1 MQNESPEQRRKNDLL
16 SRFAGLTKAGA
27 SELDAALLVARVI
40 DENLD
45 AEQTRSQVLE
55 LAETA
60 RADGVH
66 DVDSLLAFLGGQ
78 GFGEGALTEVDLS
91 HSSIDWLLQQHRALP
106 IVVAVLVITLA
117 QALGMQAHG
126 VNYPG
131 HFLLQVND
139 QLIDPIALSVVRQ
152 DSLPRPEGVAAD
164 ELFSHAST
172 MMIAF
177 RMLNNLKAYN
187 LRLQNWRGMLA
198 VSDYQ
203 LALAHGEPN
212 LLGMVHFERGEYSQR
227 LGESDAA
234 LEAYTRCVEMCE
246 GGALVEKAM
255 ARVQTLLAEHQGALH

>member
-1 MQNESPEQRRKNDLL
+1 M
-16 SRFAGLTKAGA
+16 
-27 SELDAALLVARVI
+27 
-40 DENLD
+40 
-45 AEQTRSQVLE
+45 
-55 LAETA
+55 
-60 RADGVH
+60 
-66 DVDSLLAFLGGQ
+66 LAFLGGQ

-91 HSSIDWLLQQHRALP
+91 HSSIDWLLQQRQALP

-152 DSLPRPEGVAAD
+152 DSLPRSEGVAVD

-234 LEAYTRCVEMCE
+234 LEAYMRCVEMCE

>member
-1 MQNESPEQRRKNDLL
+1 MQNTPPEPVLNEDLL
-16 SRFAGLTKAGA
+16 SGFAKLTEDGA
-27 SELDAALLVARVI
+27 SELDAALLVAQVI
-40 DENLD
+40 DDHLD
-45 AEQTRSQVLE
+45 TQQTRTRVVE

-60 RADGVH
+60 RADGV
-66 DVDSLLAFLGGQ
+66 DGVDALLSFLAGQ
-78 GFGEGALTEVDLS
+78 GFGQSALTEADLT
-91 HSSIDWLLQQHRALP
+91 HSSIDWLLQQHQGLP
-106 IVVAVLVITLA
+106 IVVAVLLITLA
-117 QALGMQAHG
+117 RALGMQAHG

-131 HFLLQVND
+131 HFLLQAND

-212 LLGMVHFERGEYSQR
+212 LLGWCISSAANTGSRWVSRMRR
-227 LGESDAA
+227 WRNTRAA
-234 LEAYTRCVEMCE
+234 LICANAVP
-246 GGALVEKAM
+246 
-255 ARVQTLLAEHQGALH
+255 